1 MCKIYRNVQ
10 RDENSQAIAKYYVLQ
25 HPLSKP
31 KTTVI
36 IPILIALS
44 NIALAVGIGFGLLF
58 LPIDIAKETW
68 YKVLAFLIPCLVIFT
83 IGLRPFLIA
92 IVKCYQHYTKPERRK
107 ACVCKPT
114 CSEYALLVLHKDLIF
129 IAIYRIIYRLT
140 VTCKGDAFC
149 IDEPFPPKIGPT
161 KKLN

>member
-1 MCKIYRNVQ
+1 MCEIYRNVLT
-10 RDENSQAIAKYYVLQ
+10 DIKSQAIAKYYVLK
-25 HPLSKP
+25 HPMSKP

-36 IPILIALS
+36 IPILIAIS
-44 NIALAVGIGFGLLF
+44 NIILAVGIGLGLLF
-58 LPIDIAKETW
+58 LPIPQANQTW
-68 YKVLAFLIPCLVIFT
+68 YKVLAFVIPCLVIFT

-92 IVKCYQHYTKPERRK
+92 LVKCYQHYTKPERRK
-107 ACVCKPT
+107 ACVCMPT

-129 IAIYRIIYRLT
+129 IAIYRIIYRLK
-140 VTCKGDAFC
+140 VTCRGTMYR